1 MRTYYTQRSERGRKY
16 GHAQQKEGDLI
27 MAVNKSPSGT
37 GTEPALTA
45 QNIKGVVIQVLY
57 GLKINCVSSGMSV
70 EYHENVPFKGRF
82 LYPEDNQP
90 KDLDPMT
97 RLLVYPSSVG
107 ESQETDS

>member
-1 MRTYYTQRSERGRKY
+1 MGMHNKKRATLSRLST
-16 GHAQQKEGDLI
+16 
-27 MAVNKSPSGT
+27 KSPSRT
-37 GTEPALTA
+37 GAEPALTA

-57 GLKINCVSSGMSV
+57 GLRINCVSSGMSV